1 MSSKIFLFK
10 FVTLGILGSHIVHV
24 FAYNLDETGGLM
36 DVESTMLALGTKM
49 PMFNLLGI
57 DEKNYTNEMFDNK
70 KGALVMF
77 ICNHCPFVKHVN
89 EEIVNLS
96 NEIMGQD
103 IGVIGINSNDSSQ
116 EKYAEDSIDKMREYS
131 DALGYEFP
139 YVVDEDQ
146 SVAKNFTAQCTPD
159 FFLFDSDQNLIY
171 RGQLDGS
178 RPGNDIPT
186 NGESLRKA
194 INSLLENEGPISDQL
209 PSMGCNIKWKIGE
222 EPDYFLNLKN

>member
-1 MSSKIFLFK
+1 
-10 FVTLGILGSHIVHV
+10 
-24 FAYNLDETGGLM
+24 M
-36 DVESTMLALGTKM
+36 DVESTMLPLGTEM
-49 PMFNLLGI
+49 PKFNLLGI
-57 DEKNYTNEMFDNK
+57 DGEMHTSEMFDGK
-70 KGALVMF
+70 KGSLVMF

-96 NEIMGQD
+96 NEIMGND

-116 EKYAEDSIDKMREYS
+116 EKYAEDSFDKMREY
-131 DALGYEFP
+131 AENLGYNFP

-159 FFLFDSDQNLIY
+159 FFLFNSDQNLVY

-186 NGESLRKA
+186 NGKSLRSA
-194 INSLLENEGPISDQL
+194 IQALLNNEDPISEQL
-209 PSMGCNIKWKIGE
+209 PSMGCNIKWRVGE
-222 EPDYFLNLKN
+222 EPDYFLNVKG